1 MEIYFTFLL
10 FIVANSYHMYKAGE
24 KAGQEAGKFDGM
36 ISITQFYKQKSV
48 LKDKHKI
55 LGFDNWP
62 EPIQVLYEVA
72 DPKIFKD

>member
-1 MEIYFTFLL
+1 
-10 FIVANSYHMYKAGE
+10 
-24 KAGQEAGKFDGM
+24 M